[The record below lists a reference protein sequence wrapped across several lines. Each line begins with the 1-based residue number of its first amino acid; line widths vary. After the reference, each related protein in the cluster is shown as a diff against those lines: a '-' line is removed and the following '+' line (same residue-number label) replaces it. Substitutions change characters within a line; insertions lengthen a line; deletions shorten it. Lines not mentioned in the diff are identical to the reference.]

1 MNTAATP
8 KQTGPVTTPTLCM
21 AIESGAS
28 EWKLYFSRG
37 LGQHPRERTVS
48 AQRVDR
54 LVTEVVRAKEHFG
67 LAADAPV
74 ASCYEAGRDGF
85 WLHRALVAEGIANV
99 VIESA
104 SIEVKRQKRRAKTD
118 GIDGV
123 ALLRLLWR
131 YHNGEREALRV
142 VRVPSVE
149 EEDQR
154 ELHRELTT
162 TKRDRARL
170 TNRIK
175 GLLFKHGINLKELKD
190 LPAQLPRLRMWNGK
204 ELPKWI
210 TARLQREWKKVEQL
224 TEQIQVMVAERRKL
238 LRATKNEAMR
248 SQAKDETTGCAE
260 ENKATQ
266 YTRKLMKLRGIGEN
280 AGWLFST
287 EFFAW
292 REFQNRRQVGGLAG
306 LTGTPYQSGST
317 NREQGISKAGN
328 RWIRGIVVE
337 IAWGW
342 LRYQPQSELSQ
353 WYERK
358 YGHGNSRMRRIGIVA
373 LARKLLIELWRYLET
388 GTPPAGALLK
398 TR

>member
-8 KQTGPVTTPTLCM
+8 KQTGPVTTPALCM

-28 EWKLYFSRG
+28 EWKLYFSTG
-37 LGQHPRERTVS
+37 LGQHPRERTVP
-48 AQRVDR
+48 AHRMDR
-54 LVTEVVRAKEHFG
+54 LKAEVERSKKHFG
-67 LAADAPV
+67 LAAEAPV

-85 WLHRALVAEGIANV
+85 WLHRALLAEGIANA
-99 VIESA
+99 VIESS
-104 SIEVKRQKRRAKTD
+104 SIEVPRKKRRAKTD
-118 GIDGV
+118 GIDGG

-131 YHNGEREALRV
+131 YHNGEREALRI

-149 EEDQR
+149 DEDRR
-154 ELHRELTT
+154 ELHRELATA
-162 TKRDRARL
+162 KKDRSSV

-175 GLLFKHGINLKELKD
+175 GLLFKVGVNLEDLRD
-190 LPAQLPRLRMWNGK
+190 LPAQLKRIRLWNG
-204 ELPKWI
+204 EPVPQALA
-210 TARLQREWKKVEQL
+210 ARLERDWRMVEQL
-224 TEQIQVMVAERRKL
+224 TERIKAIVDERRRL
-238 LRATKNEAMR
+238 LRE
-248 SQAKDETTGCAE
+248 AKDEATECAR
-260 ENKATQ
+260 Q
-266 YTRKLMKLRGIGEN
+266 LMQLRSIGEN

-292 REFQNRRQVGGLAG
+292 RKFENRRQVGGLAG

-328 RWIRGIVVE
+328 RWIRGMVVE
-337 IAWGW
+337 IAWLW
-342 LRYQPQSELSQ
+342 RRYQPQSELSK
-353 WYERK
+353 WYERE

-398 TR
+398 KR

>member
-8 KQTGPVTTPTLCM
+8 IQTVPATTPALCM

-28 EWKLYFSRG
+28 EWKLYFSTG
-37 LGQHPRERTVS
+37 LGQHPRERTV
-48 AQRVDR
+48 AAHRVDQ
-54 LVTEVVRAKEHFG
+54 LMTEVSRSKKHFG

-85 WLHRALVAEGIANV
+85 WLHHALRAEGIAND
-99 VIESA
+99 VIESSA
-104 SIEVKRQKRRAKTD
+104 IEVSRKKRRAKTD
-118 GIDGV
+118 GIDGA

-131 YHNGEREALRV
+131 YHNGEREALRI

-149 EEDQR
+149 DEDRR
-154 ELHRELTT
+154 ELHRELATA
-162 TKRDRARL
+162 KRDRASV

-175 GLLFKHGINLKELKD
+175 GLLFKVGVKLENLRN
-190 LPAQLPRLRMWNGK
+190 LPAQLARIRLWNGK
-204 ELPKWI
+204 PLPQGLATRIERDWRM
-210 TARLQREWKKVEQL
+210 AEQL
-224 TEQIQVMVAERRKL
+224 TERIKEIVTERRRLLKKGTDPATECAREL
-238 LRATKNEAMR
+238 IRLRA
-248 SQAKDETTGCAE
+248 
-260 ENKATQ
+260 
-266 YTRKLMKLRGIGEN
+266 IGEN
-280 AGWLFST
+280 GAWLFST

-292 REFQNRRQVGGLAG
+292 REFKNRRQVGGLAG
-306 LTGTPYQSGST
+306 LAGTPYQSGST

-328 RWIRGIVVE
+328 RWIRGMVVE
-337 IAWGW
+337 IAWLW

-358 YGHGNSRMRRIGIVA
+358 YGHGSSRMRRIGIVA

-398 TR
+398 AR